1 MNRKT
6 FNPIDILSIGLVFA
20 LFYFILIGSK
30 NYSQIIVEQKGI
42 ILSTK
47 YLPLYS
53 FYSILRVFIAFILS
67 FIFAIVYGYLAYRNK
82 TLEIFLIPLLD
93 VLQSIPVLS
102 FLPPVFFF
110 MVSIFKGSR
119 IGLELASII
128 LIFTGQVWNL
138 VFSFYNSL
146 KTIPRELDE
155 GAKINKLNFWQ
166 RFTKLDLP
174 HAAIGL
180 IWNSMMSVAGGWF
193 FLMACENFSV
203 INQNYTLPG
212 LGSFLA
218 KASEEGNLT
227 MIVFA
232 LITLILI
239 IVLIDQLIWRPL
251 IAWSIKFKLEEK
263 AEEEVSSVVLDWYQK
278 SQIINLISK
287 TLILPLNKI
296 MINIYS
302 KRKSFNENFTF
313 EVIKKIISYIIFGL
327 IFILI
332 IRGFEGLIKLIS
344 SVSLDNWLLIF
355 KSGFFT
361 LVRVILA
368 VTIGYLWTIP
378 VGVKIGINP
387 KISKYAQPIVQI
399 LASIPATAIFPII
412 LLFFL
417 NIKGG
422 LNISSIILMALGTQW
437 YLLFNVIGGAHQI
450 PKDLIEVSK
459 IFDVKGGRWWS
470 ILTIPAIFPS
480 LITGGITAWGG
491 AWNSSIVS
499 EYVNFGGKV
508 HQIPGL
514 GALISSATENGNT
527 PLLAASTLFM
537 AIIVVLFN
545 RFFWRRMY
553 NLSEEKYHLE

>member
-1 MNRKT
+1 VNRKT

-20 LFYFILIGSK
+20 LFYFIFIGSK

-67 FIFAIVYGYLAYRNK
+67 FIFAIVYGYLAYRSK

-110 MVSIFKGSR
+110 MVSVFKGSR

-227 MIVFA
+227 MIIFA

-251 IAWSIKFKLEEK
+251 IAWSTKFKLEEK
-263 AEEEVSSVVLDWYQK
+263 AEEEVSSLVLDWYQK
-278 SQIINLISK
+278 SKIVNLISK
-287 TLILPLNKI
+287 IFILPLNKL

-313 EVIKKIISYIIFGL
+313 EIIKKIITYIIFGF

-332 IRGFEGLIKLIS
+332 IRGFEGLVKLIS
-344 SVSLDNWLLIF
+344 SVSLDNWVLIF
-355 KSGFFT
+355 KSGLFT
-361 LVRVILA
+361 FIRVILA

-378 VGVKIGINP
+378 VGVKMGINP
-387 KISKYAQPIVQI
+387 KISKYAQPVVQI

-412 LLFFL
+412 LLFLL

-437 YLLFNVIGGAHQI
+437 YLLFNVIGGANQI

-459 IFDVKGGRWWS
+459 IFNVKGGRWWS

-514 GALISSATENGNT
+514 GALISSATEAGNT
-527 PLLAASTLFM
+527 SLLAASTLFM

>member
-20 LFYFILIGSK
+20 LFYFIFIGSK

-67 FIFAIVYGYLAYRNK
+67 FIFAIVYGYLAYRSK

-110 MVSIFKGSR
+110 MVSVFKGSR

-227 MIVFA
+227 MIIFA

-251 IAWSIKFKLEEK
+251 IAWSTKFKLEEK
-263 AEEEVSSVVLDWYQK
+263 AEEEVSSLVLDWYQK
-278 SQIINLISK
+278 SKIVNLISK
-287 TLILPLNKI
+287 IFILPLNKL

-313 EVIKKIISYIIFGL
+313 EIIKKIITYIIFGF

-332 IRGFEGLIKLIS
+332 IRGFEGLVKLIS
-344 SVSLDNWLLIF
+344 SVSLDNWVLIF
-355 KSGFFT
+355 KSGLFT
-361 LVRVILA
+361 FIRVILA

-378 VGVKIGINP
+378 VGVKMGINP
-387 KISKYAQPIVQI
+387 KISKYAQPVVQI

-412 LLFFL
+412 LLFLL

-437 YLLFNVIGGAHQI
+437 YLLFNVIGGANQI

-459 IFDVKGGRWWS
+459 IFNVKGGRWWS

-514 GALISSATENGNT
+514 GALISSATEAGNT
-527 PLLAASTLFM
+527 SLLAASTLFM

>member
-1 MNRKT
+1 MNRKI
-6 FNPIDILSIGLVFA
+6 FNPIDILAIGLIFA
-20 LFYFILIGSK
+20 VFYFVFIGSK
-30 NYSQIIVEQKGI
+30 NYSQILVQSRGI
-42 ILSTK
+42 ILSIK

-53 FYSILRVFIAFILS
+53 FYSILRVFVAFILS
-67 FIFAIVYGYLAYRNK
+67 FLFAIIYGYLAYRNK
-82 TLEIFLIPLLD
+82 ALEVFLIPLLD
-93 VLQSIPVLS
+93 ILQSIPVLS

-110 MVSIFKGSR
+110 MVSVFKGSR
-119 IGLELASII
+119 VGLELASII

-155 GAKINKLNFWQ
+155 SAKINKLNFWE

-174 HAAIGL
+174 HAAISL

-193 FLMACENFSV
+193 FLMACENFSI
-203 INQNYTLPG
+203 INQNYTLLG

-218 KASEEGNLT
+218 KASEEGNLK
-227 MIVFA
+227 MIMVG

-239 IVLIDQLIWRPL
+239 IILIDQLIWRPL
-251 IAWSIKFKLEEK
+251 IAWSTKFKLEEK
-263 AEEEVSSVVLDWYQK
+263 GEEEISSVVLDWYQK
-278 SQIINLISK
+278 SRFMNFFSNIFV
-287 TLILPLNKI
+287 LPMDK
-296 MINIYS
+296 MMRNIFS
-302 KRKSFNENFTF
+302 KRKILSENFTV
-313 EVIKKIISYIIFGL
+313 ELIKKIASYIIFGL
-327 IFILI
+327 IFLLIL
-332 IRGFEGLIKLIS
+332 RGIEGLIKLIY
-344 SVSLDNWLLIF
+344 SVSLEDWMLIF
-355 KSGFFT
+355 KSGIFT
-361 LVRVILA
+361 LIRVI
-368 VTIGYLWTIP
+368 VSVSIGYIWTIP

-387 KISKYAQPIVQI
+387 KVSKYAQPIVQI
-399 LASIPATAIFPII
+399 LASIPATALFPII

-437 YLLFNVIGGAHQI
+437 YLLFNVIGGANQI

-459 IFDVKGGRWWS
+459 IFSIKGRRWWS
-470 ILTIPAIFPS
+470 ILTIPSIFPS

-508 HQIPGL
+508 HLIPGL
-514 GALISSATENGNT
+514 GTLISSATESGNT
-527 PLLAASTLFM
+527 SLLASSTLFM

>member
-1 MNRKT
+1 
-6 FNPIDILSIGLVFA
+6 
-20 LFYFILIGSK
+20 
-30 NYSQIIVEQKGI
+30 
-42 ILSTK
+42 
-47 YLPLYS
+47 
-53 FYSILRVFIAFILS
+53 
-67 FIFAIVYGYLAYRNK
+67 
-82 TLEIFLIPLLD
+82 
-93 VLQSIPVLS
+93 
-102 FLPPVFFF
+102 
-110 MVSIFKGSR
+110 
-119 IGLELASII
+119 
-128 LIFTGQVWNL
+128 
-138 VFSFYNSL
+138 
-146 KTIPRELDE
+146 
-155 GAKINKLNFWQ
+155 
-166 RFTKLDLP
+166 
-174 HAAIGL
+174 
-180 IWNSMMSVAGGWF
+180 
-193 FLMACENFSV
+193 
-203 INQNYTLPG
+203 
-212 LGSFLA
+212 
-218 KASEEGNLT
+218 
-227 MIVFA
+227 
-232 LITLILI
+232 LILI

-459 IFDVKGGRWWS
+459 IFDVKGSRWWS

>member
-1 MNRKT
+1 VNRKT
-6 FNPIDILSIGLVFA
+6 FNPIDILSIVLIFSI
-20 LFYFILIGSK
+20 FYFVFIGSK
-30 NYSQIIVEQKGI
+30 NYSQVAVQQKGI
-42 ILSTK
+42 ILSAK

-82 TLEIFLIPLLD
+82 TLEIFLVPLLD

-110 MVSIFKGSR
+110 MFSVFNGSR
-119 IGLELASII
+119 VGLELASII

-138 VFSFYNSL
+138 IFSFYNSL

-155 GAKINKLNFWQ
+155 CAKINKLNFWQ
-166 RFTKLDLP
+166 RFTTLDLP
-174 HAAIGL
+174 HASISL

-193 FLMACENFSV
+193 FLMACENFSI

-218 KASEEGNLT
+218 KASEEGKLSL
-227 MIVFA
+227 MF
-232 LITLILI
+232 LGLGTLILI
-239 IVLIDQLIWRPL
+239 IILIDQLIWRPL
-251 IAWSIKFKLEEK
+251 IAWSTKFKLEEK
-263 AEEEVSSVVLDWYQK
+263 GEEEIKSVVLDWYQK
-278 SQIINLISK
+278 SNIINFISK
-287 TLILPLNKI
+287 TFVSPFDKMMIKI
-296 MINIYS
+296 FS
-302 KRKSFNENFTF
+302 KRKNSNENFTI
-313 EVIKKIISYIIFGL
+313 EVIKKIASYVIFGL
-327 IFILI
+327 LFLLIL
-332 IRGFEGLIKLIS
+332 RGFEGLIKLIS
-344 SVSLDNWLLIF
+344 SVSFEDWILIV
-355 KSGFFT
+355 KSGFYTFI
-361 LVRVILA
+361 RVILA
-368 VTIGYLWTIP
+368 VAIGYMWTIP

-387 KISKYAQPIVQI
+387 KVSKYAQPIVQI

-417 NIKGG
+417 NFKGG

-437 YLLFNVIGGAHQI
+437 YLLFNVIGGANQI

-459 IFDVKGGRWWS
+459 IFDVKGKKWWS
-470 ILTIPAIFPS
+470 ILAIPAIFPS

-508 HQIPGL
+508 YQITGL
-514 GALISSATENGNT
+514 GALISSATESGNVS
-527 PLLAASTLFM
+527 LLASSTLFM

-545 RFFWRRMY
+545 RLFWRKMY

>member
-1 MNRKT
+1 MNRRI
-6 FNPIDILSIGLVFA
+6 FNPIDILTLAIIFA
-20 LFYFILIGSK
+20 VFYFVFIGSK
-30 NYSQIIVEQKGI
+30 NYLLVSVQQRGIIVSI
-42 ILSTK
+42 K

-82 TLEIFLIPLLD
+82 MLEIFLIPLLD
-93 VLQSIPVLS
+93 ILQSIPVLS

-119 IGLELASII
+119 VGLELASII

-155 GAKINKLNFWQ
+155 SAKINKLNFWE

-174 HAAIGL
+174 HAAISL

-193 FLMACENFSV
+193 FLMACENFSI
-203 INQNYTLPG
+203 INQNYTLLG

-218 KASEEGNLT
+218 KASEEGNLK
-227 MIVFA
+227 MIVIGLF
-232 LITLILI
+232 TLILI
-239 IVLIDQLIWRPL
+239 IILIDQFIWRPL
-251 IAWSIKFKLEEK
+251 IAWSTKFKLEEK
-263 AEEEVSSVVLDWYQK
+263 GEEEISSVVLDWYQK
-278 SQIINLISK
+278 SKFINFFSMKFIS
-287 TLILPLNKI
+287 PFDKI
-296 MINIYS
+296 MKKIFS
-302 KRKSFNENFTF
+302 KRENLRENFTI
-313 EVIKKIISYIIFGL
+313 EIIKKVASYIIFGL
-327 IFILI
+327 IFLLI
-332 IRGFEGLIKLIS
+332 IRGLEGLIKLIS
-344 SVSLDNWLLIF
+344 SISFGDWLLII
-355 KSGFFT
+355 KSGLYT
-361 LVRVILA
+361 LIRVLVA
-368 VTIGYLWTIP
+368 VCLGYLWTVP

-387 KISKYAQPIVQI
+387 KVSKYAQPVVQI

-417 NIKGG
+417 NLKGG
-422 LNISSIILMALGTQW
+422 LNISSVILMALGTQW
-437 YLLFNVIGGAHQI
+437 YLLFNVIGGANQI

-459 IFDVKGGRWWS
+459 IFSIKGRKWWS
-470 ILTIPAIFPS
+470 ILIIPSLFPS

-499 EYVNFGGKV
+499 EYVNFGGKI
-508 HQIPGL
+508 HSIQGL
-514 GALISSATENGNT
+514 GALISRATESGNT
-527 PLLAASTLFM
+527 ALLASSTLFM
-537 AIIVVLFN
+537 AVIVVLFN